1 MLYEP
6 VTHLTLPWTVPEVQK
21 RCGLCCRLLLFLYF
35 FLTTGFL
42 SVGIYFCHYTVEL
55 PLQWYFTEQ
64 LLAKARNWK
73 STQNLQC
80 TGDAA
85 TVNHKNDYLNFSAFC
100 FINVYK
106 DRNQT
111 GLNLGICKA
120 IFQQLHSELI
130 SFNFIS
136 ICLPNTLACVSEYPS
151 VSVGWVKWLY
161 LQTSFGILLVWDIQE
176 NQRFIGTLLFSHT
189 ALCPHCACQ
198 QWYFS
203 WTFGLGCFS
212 PLFMLQRAKGR
223 TSESQNRASVGS
235 EWPKLYI
242 FFPKSDVKHNFSVR

>member
-6 VTHLTLPWTVPEVQK
+6 VTHLTLPRTVPEVQK

-120 IFQQLHSELI
+120 IFQQLRSEWVSWYHLI
-130 SFNFIS
+130 SSPSAFRTLWHVFLS
-136 ICLPNTLACVSEYPS
+136 THLCL
-151 VSVGWVKWLY
+151 W
-161 LQTSFGILLVWDIQE
+161 
-176 NQRFIGTLLFSHT
+176 
-189 ALCPHCACQ
+189 
-198 QWYFS
+198 
-203 WTFGLGCFS
+203 
-212 PLFMLQRAKGR
+212 
-223 TSESQNRASVGS
+223 VGS
-235 EWPKLYI
+235 NDCTRRRHLG
-242 FFPKSDVKHNFSVR
+242 FFWCGTFRKTSDSLAHCSLVILHSAHIVLVSNDISLEPLAWAVSRHCSCYREQKAEPQNHRTEPQ